1 MGEPWDFLDDEN
13 WHGGYY
19 ELAIKLGP
27 RTAAEATERVL
38 GTLAT
43 IWDQSSLDGC
53 YRDRWTAQAEQERIP
68 PAPTDLDHPESFN
81 GVAELPGGRRV
92 VCVSHVVREDVD
104 DGHDWVDLCL
114 PLGALSRADRRVGA
128 YPFGDETSSRAWREP
143 IDHWFIRI
151 AEAVAAEHPFQLAL
165 IGHEVSGMDWQ
176 FDGAPAEGEWVTYL
190 VPTPT
195 GLEVL
200 SPKPWTDASNAALD
214 AMTSDAEDLG
224 LYE

>member
-13 WHGGYY
+13 WTGGYY
-19 ELAIKLGP
+19 ELAIKLGQ

-43 IWDQSSLDGC
+43 IWDQPSLDGC
-53 YRDRWTAQAEQERIP
+53 YRDRRAARADQERTTP
-68 PAPTDLDHPESFN
+68 DPRYLDHPESFY
-81 GVAELPGGRRV
+81 GVAELPGGKRV

-104 DGHDWVDLCL
+104 DGDDWVDFSL
-114 PLGALSRADRRVGA
+114 PLGSLSKTDLRAGA
-128 YPFGDETSSRAWREP
+128 YPFGAETSSRAWREP
-143 IDHWFIRI
+143 IDHWFIRM
-151 AEAVAAEHPFQLAL
+151 AEAIAAEYPFELAL

-176 FDGAPAEGEWVTYL
+176 FDGGPSESEWITYL

-200 SPKPWTDASNAALD
+200 PPKPWTDASNAALD
-214 AMTSDAEDLG
+214 AMTTDAEDLG